1 MLTLDSLDFE
11 GKRVFVRVDL
21 NSPYDEK
28 TGSIE
33 KSARLIAH
41 CRTLSELCSKKA
53 KVIVLAH
60 QGRKGDPD
68 CISLSQHAKL
78 LQEELHRQVKFVADV
93 CGPAAKEAISHLGNG
108 KILLLENVRNLPD
121 ETKCKTLEDAAN
133 TLLARE
139 LSSLCDIFV
148 LDAFS
153 VAHRPHASV
162 VGFSSKPCV
171 AGRVMQ
177 EELTALSKVKSPQ
190 RPLVFL
196 FGGAK
201 PDDSL
206 GILETWLSD
215 GKADVA
221 LASGV
226 LGEFFV
232 LASGRELGKTTEY
245 LKSTKAIEKLS
256 HVREIYEKYKDK
268 IQIPS
273 DFAVDENGTRKEIS
287 VCKLPCEF
295 SILDIGKKT
304 VRIYSKALREAKTI
318 IINGPAGVYEKDE
331 FSYGTKKLLKAAE
344 KASSLGAFSLLGG
357 GHTISALSKFKIKR
371 KKLGYVSLS
380 GKALI
385 EYLSGEKLAG
395 VELLQ
400 REQTPQ

>member
-1 MLTLDSLDFE
+1 MLTLDSLDFS

-33 KSARLIAH
+33 KSPRLVAH
-41 CRTLSELCSKKA
+41 CRTLKELSSKKA
-53 KVIVLAH
+53 KVVVLAH

-78 LQEELHRQVKFVADV
+78 LGEELKRQVKFVPDV
-93 CGPAAKEAISHLGNG
+93 CGQPAKDAISSLGNG
-108 KILLLENVRNLPD
+108 KILLLENVRFLED
-121 ETKCKTLEDAAN
+121 ETKCKTLEEAAN
-133 TLLARE
+133 SLLVRE
-139 LSSLCDIFV
+139 LSPQCDIFV

-153 VAHRPHASV
+153 VSHRPHASV
-162 VGFSSKPCV
+162 VGFFSKPCV

-177 EELTALSKVKSPQ
+177 EELSALSKVKNPA

-206 GILETWLSD
+206 GILEGWLAE
-215 GKADVA
+215 GKVDTA
-221 LASGV
+221 LATGV
-226 LGEFFV
+226 LGELFV
-232 LASGRELGKTTEY
+232 LASGKELGKTTDF
-245 LKSTKAIEKLS
+245 LKSTKAIDHLS
-256 HVREIYEKYKDK
+256 HVREISDKYKGK
-268 IQIPS
+268 ILIPT
-273 DFAVDENGTRKEIS
+273 DFAVDENGVRKEIS
-287 VCKLPCEF
+287 VRKLPSEF
-295 SILDIGKKT
+295 SILDVGKKT
-304 VRIYSKALREAKTI
+304 VSLYSKTIKDAKTI
-318 IINGPAGVYEKDE
+318 IVNGPVGVYEKDE
-331 FSYGTKKLLKAAE
+331 FSYGTKKLLKAVE

-357 GHTISALSKFKIKR
+357 GHTISALSKFRIKK

-385 EYLSGEKLAG
+385 EYLGGAKLAG
-395 VELLQ
+395 VELLL